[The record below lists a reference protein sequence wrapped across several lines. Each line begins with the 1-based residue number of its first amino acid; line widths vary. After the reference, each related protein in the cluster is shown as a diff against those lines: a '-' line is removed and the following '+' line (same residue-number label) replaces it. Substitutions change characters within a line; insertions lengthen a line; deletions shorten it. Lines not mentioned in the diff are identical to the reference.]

1 MAVFKSNDLK
11 KSNVNTIKEYDFH
24 NPVLPDTVCDFLIND
39 PNGIYFDGTIG
50 GGGHAKVIINK
61 LKSKGKLIGVDVDTE
76 ALKFA
81 EKSLGEFKSRVILKT
96 GSYSDII
103 EILQEENIENLNGI
117 ILDLGISSYQIDNKN
132 RGFSY
137 SYDGP
142 LDMRM
147 NNSLKINASYIIN
160 KYKKR
165 ELTEIFKKYGEEK
178 FAASISSIIV
188 REREKKPIKTTY
200 GLKSII
206 ENKIHGKYAVK
217 SLSRIFQALRI
228 EVNNELRN
236 LEKFLKCFTEI
247 LVPGGRA
254 VIISYHSLEDRLVKR
269 YFQFYAKECIC
280 PPSFPVC
287 VCGKKKTTR
296 ILTKKPVLPSTN
308 EIKANPRARSAKLR
322 AVEKL

>member
-1 MAVFKSNDLK
+1 M
-11 KSNVNTIKEYDFH
+11 NTIKEYDFH
-24 NPVLPDTVCDFLIND
+24 NPVLANTVCGFLIND

-50 GGGHAKVIINK
+50 GGGHAKVIINN

-76 ALKFA
+76 ALKYA
-81 EKSLGEFKSRVILKT
+81 EKSLGESGNRLILKK

-103 EILQEENIENLNGI
+103 EILKEENIENLNGI
-117 ILDLGISSYQIDNKN
+117 LLDLGISSYQIDNDN

-137 SYDGP
+137 SHDGP

-147 NNSLKINASYIIN
+147 DDSLKTDAADVINEYN
-160 KYKKR
+160 RR

-178 FAASISSIIV
+178 YASSISGIIV

-206 ENKIHGKYAVK
+206 EKKIHGKYTVK

-228 EVNNELRN
+228 EVNNELEN

-269 YFQFYAKECIC
+269 YFRYYAKRCIC
-280 PPSFPVC
+280 PPGFPVC
-287 VCGKKKTTR
+287 VCGKEETIR
-296 ILTKKPVLPSTN
+296 ILTKKPVIPSAD
-308 EIKANPRARSAKLR
+308 EIKSNPRARSAKLR
-322 AVEKL
+322 AMEKL